1 MKKMSRKKYILIG
14 FLIFLIG
21 IAVLVK
27 IMFPYLTFTFLM
39 HSLFPPKSVV
49 DAQTQATLRIYTKE
63 LTMEN
68 IIKLVNADSDQRV
81 LVIGTTNADGTP
93 HAGVLD
99 VSAKDHH
106 IVINGRSNSNTC
118 KNIERSKKAVI
129 MVYKK
134 PMRDAR
140 WFEHVGAR
148 LWVELIEHT
157 KTDSLTNTYSLRI
170 TTHRAI

>member
-1 MKKMSRKKYILIG
+1 MSKKKYVLFG
-14 FLIFLIG
+14 FLVFLIG

-27 IMFPYLTFTFLM
+27 TMFPYLTFTFIR
-39 HSLFPPKSVV
+39 HSLFPPASVV
-49 DAQTQATLRIYTKE
+49 DARTKATIRIYTKE
-63 LTMEN
+63 LSMEN

-93 HAGVLD
+93 HAGVLN
-99 VSAKDHH
+99 VSAKGQQ
-106 IVINGRSNSNTC
+106 IIINGLSNSNTC

-134 PMRDAR
+134 PIRDAK

-148 LWVELIEHT
+148 IWAELNENT
-157 KTDSLTNTYSLRI
+157 KTGPLTSAYSMRI
-170 TTHRAI
+170 TAHRAI